1 MNMKKYILSFFILLT
16 TMVFGQDMIADSLE
30 INRIDRLVN
39 EIKNDSSLKMISLD
53 DVKLLNRFNKK
64 TYHTAYVQLKND
76 KIVHIY
82 LTDSSQTPRFGDFKV
97 KMISLIRTRYFIND
111 DDLIYT
117 EEYHDHNR
125 NKLYYKNANI
135 IKAVNNDF
143 VINSEDELNYAIK
156 NIEQIYKNFK
166 KIYKV
171 SKRKIK
177 KLQNEQ
183 L

>member
-1 MNMKKYILSFFILLT
+1 M
-16 TMVFGQDMIADSLE
+16 
-30 INRIDRLVN
+30 
-39 EIKNDSSLKMISLD
+39 
-53 DVKLLNRFNKK
+53 
-64 TYHTAYVQLKND
+64 
-76 KIVHIY
+76 
-82 LTDSSQTPRFGDFKV
+82 TDSSQIPRFGDFKV

>member
-1 MNMKKYILSFFILLT
+1 
-16 TMVFGQDMIADSLE
+16 MVFGQDMIADSLE

-39 EIKNDSSLKMISLD
+39 EIKNDSLIKTRQLD

-64 TYHTAYVQLKND
+64 TYHPVTVQLKND
-76 KIVHIY
+76 KIVQIY
-82 LTDSSQTPRFGDFKV
+82 LTDKSHFSNAT
-97 KMISLIRTRYFIND
+97 SLEERLMSFTKYVIEK

-117 EEYHDHNR
+117 EENYYLSK
-125 NKLYYKNANI
+125 NKLYYKDTTL
-135 IKAVNNDF
+135 IKSLSYV
-143 VINSEDELNYAIK
+143 DEIDDK
-156 NIEQIYKNFK
+156 NIKRIYKNFK
-166 KIYKV
+166 KIHKV

>member
-1 MNMKKYILSFFILLT
+1 MNIKKYILSFFILLS
-16 TMVFGQDMIADSLE
+16 TMVFGQDMITDSLE
-30 INRIDRLVN
+30 INRIDRLVS
-39 EIKNDSSLKMISLD
+39 EIKNDSLLKLVSLD

-64 TYHTAYVQLKND
+64 TYHTVYVQLKND

-82 LTDSSQTPRFGDFKV
+82 LTDSSQIPRFGDFKV
-97 KMISLIRTRYFIND
+97 TMISLIRTRYFIND
-111 DDLIYT
+111 DLIYT
-117 EEYHDHNR
+117 EEYYGHIR
-125 NKLYYKNANI
+125 NKLYYKNADI

-156 NIEQIYKNFK
+156 NKEQIYKNFK
-166 KIYKV
+166 KIHKV

>member
-1 MNMKKYILSFFILLT
+1 MNIKKYILSFFILLS

-30 INRIDRLVN
+30 INRFDHLVN

-64 TYHTAYVQLKND
+64 TYHSLSVQLKND
-76 KIVHIY
+76 KIVCIDLFDY
-82 LTDSSQTPRFGDFKV
+82 SEITSTNDLITK
-97 KMISLIRTRYFIND
+97 LIRTKYFINNENV
-111 DDLIYT
+111 LIYT
-117 EEYHDHNR
+117 EEYYGHTR
-125 NKLYYKNANI
+125 NKLYYKNADI

-156 NIEQIYKNFK
+156 NKEQIYKNFK

>member
-1 MNMKKYILSFFILLT
+1 
-16 TMVFGQDMIADSLE
+16 MVCGQDMIADSLE
-30 INRIDRLVN
+30 VNRIDHLVD
-39 EIKNDSSLKMISLD
+39 EIKNDSSLKMIDLD

-64 TYHTAYVQLKND
+64 TYHTVSVQLKND
-76 KIVHIY
+76 KIVHIDM
-82 LTDSSQTPRFGDFKV
+82 TDSSQTPNFGSFTV

-111 DDLIYT
+111 EDLIYT
-117 EEYHDHNR
+117 EEYYGHNR

-135 IKAVNNDF
+135 IKVINNDF
-143 VINSEDELNYAIK
+143 VINNQDVLNYAIK
-156 NIEQIYKNFK
+156 NKEQIYKNFN

>member
-1 MNMKKYILSFFILLT
+1 
-16 TMVFGQDMIADSLE
+16 MVFGQDMIADSLE
-30 INRIDRLVN
+30 INRIDCLVN

-53 DVKLLNRFNKK
+53 DIKLLNRFNKK
-64 TYHTAYVQLKND
+64 TYHTVYVQLKND

-82 LTDSSQTPRFGDFKV
+82 LTDSSQIPRFGDFKV
-97 KMISLIRTRYFIND
+97 TTISLIRTRYFIND

-117 EEYHDHNR
+117 EEYYGHTR

-135 IKAVNNDF
+135 IKVVNNDF
-143 VINSEDELNYAIK
+143 VINNDDVLNDIIK
-156 NIEQIYKNFK
+156 NKEQIYKNFN

-177 KLQNEQ
+177 
-183 L
+183 

>member
-1 MNMKKYILSFFILLT
+1 MNIKKYIISFFILLT

-30 INRIDRLVN
+30 INRIDCLVN

-53 DVKLLNRFNKK
+53 DIKLLNRFNKK
-64 TYHTAYVQLKND
+64 TYHTVYVQLKND

-82 LTDSSQTPRFGDFKV
+82 LTDSSQIPRFGDFKV
-97 KMISLIRTRYFIND
+97 TTISLIRTRYFIND

-117 EEYHDHNR
+117 EEYYGHTR

-135 IKAVNNDF
+135 IKVVNNDF
-143 VINSEDELNYAIK
+143 VINNDDVLNDIIK
-156 NIEQIYKNFK
+156 NKEQIYKNFN

-177 KLQNEQ
+177 
-183 L
+183 